1 MGGGRQRG
9 GERARQVMHFVGLSD
24 LCVGVCYY
32 FCLYF
37 HMSAVSVWL
46 LPVASLSLCLMS
58 FLPLSCYL
66 DEDPLQPVTSDETVS
81 VGGTVTLTC
90 RVAESDNSSL
100 QWSNTAQQT
109 LYFGEKRGER
119 EGQVQRDMGSLDKKS
134 YESVNDATSSPTK
147 YTQTQVAC
155 GRMSE
160 SIWSK
165 SQAKSFFFG
174 NWSQVTGCVKPS
186 A

>member
-1 MGGGRQRG
+1 
-9 GERARQVMHFVGLSD
+9 MHFVGLSD

-58 FLPLSCYL
+58 FLPLSRYL

-119 EGQVQRDMGSLDKKS
+119 ERRVQRDTGCGDQKS
-134 YESVNDATSSPTK
+134 HESVSDATSSPTK
-147 YTQTQVAC
+147 YTQTHVAC
-155 GRMSE
+155 GRVTE
-160 SIWSK
+160 SIWST
-165 SQAKSFFFG
+165 SQAKSFFLWQMKSRHG
-174 NWSQVTGCVKPS
+174 LCQVECLVKG
-186 A
+186 AVCKI